1 MAELLAQKIT
11 AGEVPDFLKNK
22 KILKVN
28 LGELIS
34 GSKFRGEFEERVS
47 ALIQEAKKP
56 EVLLFIDEFHNINGA
71 GKSEGSM
78 GFSDLLKP
86 ELSSGNLQVI
96 GATTTE
102 EYRKQIEKDS
112 ALSRRFENLTIP
124 EPTNE
129 KMLTILRQ
137 IEQSYEKHHGVIIT
151 DNALVATVELSDKYI
166 KDRKF
171 PDKAIAVLDQAA
183 ARVHLQ
189 MTTLPLSITQKQ
201 QEGIDLKNT
210 LRSLQEEVD
219 LVKNSLEKAK
229 IQEQIDP
236 LPAKIEALE
245 TEYTQQKENWEQ
257 LSRLYQE
264 QNPSNAEAIQQLE
277 SVF

>member
-1 MAELLAQKIT
+1 M
-11 AGEVPDFLKNK
+11 
-22 KILKVN
+22 
-28 LGELIS
+28 IS